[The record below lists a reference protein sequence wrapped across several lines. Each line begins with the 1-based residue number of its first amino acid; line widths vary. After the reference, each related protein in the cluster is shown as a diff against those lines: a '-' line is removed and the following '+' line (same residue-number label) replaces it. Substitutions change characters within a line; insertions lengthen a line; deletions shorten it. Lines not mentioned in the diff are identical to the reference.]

1 MEQAKL
7 AIVIPAYKGEF
18 LAKTLSSL
26 ANQTN
31 MNFNVYVGDDCSPF
45 DLSRIVNQF
54 KDKLSIH
61 YVRFSENMGK
71 ANLIAQWNRCL
82 GLLQGEE
89 YFCFFSDDDL
99 MEPGCVEAFYQ
110 ALNTHPLSDVYH
122 FNINIINEHDE
133 LIHECPVYPDLLSS
147 TDFFKLLY
155 TFRIDARMP
164 EFVFDTRHFHQCG
177 GFVEFDLAFRSDNAT
192 VLSCARER
200 GIRTL
205 SSANVLW
212 RDSGTNISSE
222 RNVPVEIKYRKAKAT
237 IAFCNWLVDF
247 FGRNAQ
253 RCPLPLSKERKLALR
268 DIKALYPDCSFKELI
283 NLLCLLDKPKSNRCL
298 FLYYWFDLWLFVQK
312 YKWKRR

>member
-18 LAKTLSSL
+18 FAVTLRSL

-31 MNFNVYVGDDCSPF
+31 RNFNVYVGDDCSPF

-61 YVRFSENMGK
+61 YVRFSENLGK
-71 ANLIAQWNRCL
+71 SNLIAKWNRCL
-82 GLLQGEE
+82 ELLQGEE

-110 ALNTHPLSDVYH
+110 ALKTCPLSDVYH
-122 FNINIINEHDE
+122 FNINVIDEHDK
-133 LIHECPVYPDLLSS
+133 LIHECPVYPELLSS

-192 VLSCARER
+192 VMSCARER
-200 GIRTL
+200 ETH
-205 SSANVLW
+205 V
-212 RDSGTNISSE
+212 
-222 RNVPVEIKYRKAKAT
+222 V
-237 IAFCNWLVDF
+237 
-247 FGRNAQ
+247 FGPRVMAG
-253 RCPLPLSKERKLALR
+253 
-268 DIKALYPDCSFKELI
+268 
-283 NLLCLLDKPKSNRCL
+283 
-298 FLYYWFDLWLFVQK
+298 
-312 YKWKRR
+312 

>member
-122 FNINIINEHDE
+122 FKMRGCLSLCLIPGIFIN
-133 LIHECPVYPDLLSS
+133 VAVLSS
-147 TDFFKLLY
+147 STWHSGR
-155 TFRIDARMP
+155 TMP
-164 EFVFDTRHFHQCG
+164 
-177 GFVEFDLAFRSDNAT
+177 
-192 VLSCARER
+192 
-200 GIRTL
+200 
-205 SSANVLW
+205 
-212 RDSGTNISSE
+212 
-222 RNVPVEIKYRKAKAT
+222 P
-237 IAFCNWLVDF
+237 
-247 FGRNAQ
+247 
-253 RCPLPLSKERKLALR
+253 
-268 DIKALYPDCSFKELI
+268 
-283 NLLCLLDKPKSNRCL
+283 
-298 FLYYWFDLWLFVQK
+298 
-312 YKWKRR
+312 